1 MKRQTKAK
9 KNIRTT
15 WRNRFKN
22 KIAKALDLPKDL
34 MFDLPRTTMI
44 GDMQLYVENH
54 LGLLEF
60 THDRIRLHTK
70 AGELYILGKDLVIRG
85 VMYREIFIEGNI
97 EGIRWKKAKGSEE

>member
-1 MKRQTKAK
+1 MKKKTKAK

-15 WRNRFKN
+15 WGNRFKN

-60 THDRIRLHTK
+60 THNQIRLHTK
-70 AGELYILGKDLVIRG
+70 AGELYIMGKDLVIRG

-97 EGIRWKKAKGSEE
+97 EGIRWKKAMSSEE